1 MIVSTPQVTAGGAPK
16 SARPNRTGKTET
28 EHTKPRPAS
37 ANLLPKELVRIEE
50 KSGPGESI
58 PTPPDTNAAEK
69 LQEQVARANAYLQ
82 RSETNLE
89 FVVGNRSGLA
99 AIKIVDKDTGE
110 VIRQIPREEMGR
122 FADRFSQLRG
132 LLFETKG

>member
-1 MIVSTPQVTAGGAPK
+1 MNVSIPQVTAGSGSKP
-16 SARPNRTGKTET
+16 ARQNRTEKAEGA
-28 EHTKPRPAS
+28 HTKPPPAS
-37 ANLLPKELVRIEE
+37 ANLLPKELVRVEE
-50 KSGPGESI
+50 KSGPEVSI
-58 PTPPDTNAAEK
+58 PAPPDTRAAEK

-82 RSETNLE
+82 RSETSLE